1 MFSVQRACVHHIS
14 FRTLNSFLFI
24 SYKARALQEILYRFL
39 LYVCACALFFFLLP
53 HFTFILILVFVRRHA
68 FIVAFSSILTNLKS
82 YLVGLYLFCWLC
94 SIFYIHNISNK
105 PCESCKKKVYFI
117 TWKYTNYTTCTL
129 ILMRKGEDCLYF
141 WWKRK
146 HISNRASLKMMHKSI
161 TFITAKVFLWKAKK
175 KKKCKHKPSKFRD
188 IFQFFFGVSLFWL
201 FSFQLIFFH
210 SINAELILAR
220 CTHFNWNGEKKST
233 GLFLGHTE
241 SPPTTNHHYQNDA
254 CENACNSGE
263 KNTIDWNITLTK
275 NSVGKFSF
283 SFYSKLCY

>member
-1 MFSVQRACVHHIS
+1 
-14 FRTLNSFLFI
+14 
-24 SYKARALQEILYRFL
+24 
-39 LYVCACALFFFLLP
+39 
-53 HFTFILILVFVRRHA
+53 
-68 FIVAFSSILTNLKS
+68 
-82 YLVGLYLFCWLC
+82 
-94 SIFYIHNISNK
+94 
-105 PCESCKKKVYFI
+105 
-117 TWKYTNYTTCTL
+117 
-129 ILMRKGEDCLYF
+129 
-141 WWKRK
+141 
-146 HISNRASLKMMHKSI
+146 MMHKSI

-254 CENACNSGE
+254 CKNACNSGE
-263 KNTIDWNITLTK
+263 KTQSIEILHSRKIRLENFLFLFIPNCVINPLNQIGENENKSQITKERKIKEKKKRTRENQREKNVNI
-275 NSVGKFSF
+275 
-283 SFYSKLCY
+283 